1 MSEEGDKKPYDPA
14 TWQPEDGDPFKGD
27 RYDRANRAFRDSAED
42 QFGRRRR
49 RSAGGFLLSWL
60 WHYFFPA
67 PRR

>member
-1 MSEEGDKKPYDPA
+1 MSEGGQKPYDPA